1 MLEIDGLK
9 YISTPRPTGWGG
21 AAIIVNQRKFSI
33 EKLNISNPENLEIVW
48 GLLKP
53 KAEDSKF
60 KKIVVCS
67 FYSPP
72 RSRKKQKLLDHI
84 ITTLQMLSTQYP
96 TSPIIMGAD
105 KNDLD
110 IRPILSCGL
119 RLRQIVDQNTRGE
132 KILDIII
139 TNVPQL
145 YNTPVIVPPVP
156 CDDPSSGAP
165 SDHSVPVC
173 YPHTDPQRP
182 PARNYKTI
190 TYRPLSDTS
199 VAQFGQWITAQ
210 DFSDIDDTL
219 ASNQFAQK
227 LEDILVSKLNE
238 YCPQKTVRLG
248 SQDKPLVNKEIKQI
262 SRQKQR
268 EWVKNGKTEK
278 YKQLSRRFE
287 AKYKTA
293 AEHYMRQKID
303 SLKESKPGKAFKI
316 LKDMGAQPGDCT
328 DNHGFTLP
336 SHQMEK
342 LTPKQSAN
350 KIADYFSNISKEYP
364 PLNTE
369 LLPDRV
375 KRNLLKDT
383 TPPTV
388 SEYECYLK
396 IKAAKKPQSGVPG
409 DLPSKILKE
418 FSVELANPLHR
429 LVNKITRTAKWPTQ
443 YKREYVT
450 PIGKVPEPQ
459 CEDDLRPIALTPFF
473 SKVME
478 HFVVSWLLEII
489 GPKIDFRQYGGTKG
503 NSISHYLIELINFI
517 LYNQDKQ
524 DPTAVLACLV
534 DFSKAFNKQD
544 HNILITKL
552 SDLGVPSWL
561 LRLVIAFL
569 EERTMVVRY
578 KGALS
583 DPRDL
588 PGGGPQGTLLG
599 LLLFI
604 ILINDLGFEDQSND
618 LGDIITCKRK
628 IKEFN
633 LLHLKYVDD
642 FTIAEAISMRDQL
655 DTVPVTVRPQPDNFH
670 DRTGHTLE
678 PKNSRVYSQLVKTE
692 QYAKEN
698 KMDINYRKTKL
709 MVFNP
714 GQARDFN
721 PKFELS
727 GHKIEV
733 VEESNLLGIVLRS
746 DLSWSSNTAY
756 MISRANRKLWCL
768 RRLKALGASHE
779 DLKDVYIKQIRC
791 ILEYAAPVWH
801 SSVTAE
807 DSIQIERVQKS
818 ALRIIL
824 SGRYQSYNN
833 ALDQVQLETLHSR
846 REKLCMKFARKCVKS
861 KKFCHWFKNEDR
873 ESITRQKN
881 QKFRSVYCR
890 TMRYDKSPL
899 SYITRLLNFNK

>member
-1 MLEIDGLK
+1 M
-9 YISTPRPTGWGG
+9 
-21 AAIIVNQRKFSI
+21 
-33 EKLNISNPENLEIVW
+33 
-48 GLLKP
+48 
-53 KAEDSKF
+53 
-60 KKIVVCS
+60 
-67 FYSPP
+67 
-72 RSRKKQKLLDHI
+72 
-84 ITTLQMLSTQYP
+84 
-96 TSPIIMGAD
+96 
-105 KNDLD
+105 
-110 IRPILSCGL
+110 
-119 RLRQIVDQNTRGE
+119 
-132 KILDIII
+132 
-139 TNVPQL
+139 
-145 YNTPVIVPPVP
+145 
-156 CDDPSSGAP
+156 
-165 SDHSVPVC
+165 
-173 YPHTDPQRP
+173 
-182 PARNYKTI
+182 
-190 TYRPLSDTS
+190 
-199 VAQFGQWITAQ
+199 
-210 DFSDIDDTL
+210 
-219 ASNQFAQK
+219 
-227 LEDILVSKLNE
+227 
-238 YCPQKTVRLG
+238 
-248 SQDKPLVNKEIKQI
+248 
-262 SRQKQR
+262 
-268 EWVKNGKTEK
+268 KNGKTEK

-303 SLKESKPGKAFKI
+303 SLKESKPGKDFKI